1 MNNSPDSSSPR
12 PSRNRYQ
19 PIRELGRN
27 RENTKITYLGK
38 DNATNQLVILKR
50 FLLRKAEVITFD
62 YQTCQPQIQL
72 LRGLNHPSIPRYLD
86 SFPTGDGFC
95 LVQSYKQAKSLAES
109 PNLSPDKI
117 KRIGVAVLEILV
129 YLHQQNPPVIHDN
142 IKPENILIDEGF
154 NVYLVDFNLTK
165 IGASKSGFLP
175 PEQSDDRK
183 RAEARDIYGLGATL
197 ICLLTNR
204 KSTEIHTLIDNK
216 KQINFQHLLSGISL
230 RWIEWLEK
238 MVEASPE
245 NRYSKAAVAL
255 KALKPINAIA
265 IAEVSFS
272 ASTVEFKAANPGEKL
287 TQTITVTNSNLDTIL
302 QGKWSVAPS
311 SREPRRRTDSHPWI
325 SFAPPSFN
333 GNRSDCKI
341 TVDTGKL
348 IADKVYERQLLLH
361 TNSSPETH
369 SLVIKVQTAPLR
381 TLKLP
386 LLSLA
391 MLFVIAGFGGLA
403 AAALIGHNG
412 ITNWLILILGLGVG
426 SSGGVA
432 AAFSYTDLLK
442 RIIGMIGGLASIV
455 GFLPVM
461 GSEVDVIGGFFLGL
475 IVGGLGGVVVKN
487 HLERKFPMKLAAIIS
502 ILTAGLGMSFG
513 TEFIDGL
520 FNPFVLL
527 ALAGTGLPL
536 VAAIARLNLH
546 NKTVIDNYR
555 KSERYLIKP

>member
-38 DNATNQLVILKR
+38 DSATNQLVILKR
-50 FLLRKAEVITFD
+50 FLLRKAEVRTFD

-72 LRGLNHPSIPRYLD
+72 LRGLNHPGIPRYLD

-95 LVQSYKQAKSLAES
+95 LVQEYKQAKSLAES
-109 PNLSPDKI
+109 PNLSPDEI

-142 IKPENILIDEGF
+142 IKPENILIDDGF
-154 NVYLVDFNLTK
+154 NVYLVDFSLTK
-165 IGASKSGFLP
+165 IAASKSGFLP
-175 PEQSDDRK
+175 PEQSGDRK

-265 IAEVSFS
+265 IAQVSFS
-272 ASTVEFKAANPGEKL
+272 SSTVEFKAANPGEKL
-287 TQTITVTNSNLDTIL
+287 TQTLTVTNSNLDTIL

-311 SREPRRRTDSHPWI
+311 SREPRRLTDSHPWI
-325 SFAPPSFN
+325 SFAPASFN

-341 TVDTGKL
+341 TVDTSKL
-348 IADKVYERQLLLH
+348 IADKVYERQILLQ

-369 SLVIKVQTAPLR
+369 SLVIKVQTAPLT

-386 LLSLA
+386 LLSLG
-391 MLFVIAGFGGLA
+391 MLFVIACFGGLA

-442 RIIGMIGGLASIV
+442 RIIGMIGGLATIV

-475 IVGGLGGVVVKN
+475 IVGALGGVVVKN

-536 VAAIARLNLH
+536 VGAIARLNLH